1 FCFFLLGGLEALVIR
16 LQLAQP
22 DGHLVSAATYN
33 QLFTMHGTTMIF
45 LALMPLSASF
55 FNYIVPLQIGA
66 RVVAFPRLNAF
77 SYWVFLLGWLFL
89 YASWLLGPLFHAGSL
104 SVAPDAGWFFGAHFY
119 VVQAGAT
126 PILWQHLFWLFGHPE
141 VYILILPAM
150 GIVSEVLPTFARKPL
165 FGYTVVVYS
174 GVLIGFMGWG
184 VWSHHMF
191 AVGLGPI
198 GDSVFA
204 ATTML

>member
-1 FCFFLLGGLEALVIR
+1 MKSWLTTTDHKRIGLLYFFTAFAFFLIGGIEALVIR
-16 LQLAQP
+16 AQLAQP
-22 DGHLVSAATYN
+22 NGHLVTAETYN
-33 QLFTMHGTTMIF
+33 QLFTMHGTTMVF

-66 RVVAFPRLNAF
+66 RDVAFPRLTAF
-77 SYWVFLLGWLFL
+77 PLITVALAFLMF
-89 YASWLLGPLFHAGSL
+89 
-104 SVAPDAGWFFGAHFY
+104 DRFFGTHFY
-119 VVQAGAT
+119 VSQAGAT

-174 GVLIGFMGWG
+174 GILI
-184 VWSHHMF
+184 
-191 AVGLGPI
+191 
-198 GDSVFA
+198 
-204 ATTML
+204 